1 MEEKQLR
8 KLAVIS
14 VVFMIVAVTC
24 GWILNGCSYRTK
36 TTSSTNT
43 TEKSDGNSQERMQ
56 QIIAGVKTKLGTDT
70 SFDSAIWTGSTE
82 EIEKKLSNHYVKIK
96 KEERSHIKIMEEY
109 EPKKIAVLFQNTEQ
123 EAQQGNTGQEVQ
135 QGDAGLPV
143 VSWVSDGREYFYDE
157 DNTKHI
163 GTVQAVTIKDYAD
176 AAANI
181 QNISKKILEIANI
194 GRKRAEEK
202 KEYEIELQLNEVY
215 AYQFYTDETYIYID
229 LRPLRECYDHII
241 VIDAGHGG
249 KDTGSYAA
257 FGEMTEEDYNLAIV
271 KKLKEYFDKEEN
283 IKVFYTRL
291 TDAKVSLESRVG
303 LANSLG
309 ADLFLSVHCNS
320 NDETPEANGMEV
332 LYQNEGENVETSKK
346 FAKVILESLIEKTGR
361 RKRSILKGNNIYI
374 IRNAEV
380 PVALAEI
387 GFLNNTGDLSYL
399 QSEEG
404 QNSIA
409 EGLYQGILEMLLK
422 LPT

>member
-8 KLAVIS
+8 KLAVVS
-14 VVFMIVAVTC
+14 VVFMIVAGTC

-36 TTSSTNT
+36 TTSSTNV
-43 TEKSDGNSQERMQ
+43 TEKSDGNSQEGMQ
-56 QIIAGVKTKLGTDT
+56 QIFAGVKMGTDT
-70 SFDSAIWTGSTE
+70 SSDTAIWTGSTE
-82 EIEKKLSNHYVKIK
+82 EIEKKLSGHYVKIK
-96 KEERSHIKIMEEY
+96 KEERSQIKILESY
-109 EPKKIAVLFQNTEQ
+109 EPKKIALLFQNTGQ
-123 EAQQGNTGQEVQ
+123 EAQ

-229 LRPLRECYDHII
+229 LRPLRECYDHIV

-291 TDAKVSLESRVG
+291 TDTKVSLESRVG

-332 LYQNEGENVETSKK
+332 LYQNEGEKWETSKQ
-346 FAKVILESLIEKTGR
+346 FAKVILNSLIEKTGR
-361 RKRSILKGNNIYI
+361 RKRSILKGNDIYI

-404 QNSIA
+404 QNAIA

>member
-8 KLAVIS
+8 KLAVVS
-14 VVFMIVAVTC
+14 VVFMIVAGTC

-36 TTSSTNT
+36 TTSSTNA

-56 QIIAGVKTKLGTDT
+56 QIIAGVKTKLETDT
-70 SFDSAIWTGSTE
+70 FFDSAIWTGSTE
-82 EIEKKLSNHYVKIK
+82 EIKKKLSNHYVKIK
-96 KEERSHIKIMEEY
+96 KEEQSHIKIMEEY
-109 EPKKIAVLFQNTEQ
+109 EPKKIAILFQNTTQKKQ
-123 EAQQGNTGQEVQ
+123 E
-135 QGDAGLPV
+135 DDIGLSG
-143 VSWVSDGREYFYDE
+143 VSWVSDGREYFYDS

-163 GTVQAVTIKDYAD
+163 GTVQAVTIKDNFETMAD
-176 AAANI
+176 I
-181 QNISKKILEIANI
+181 QNISGKMLRIANA
-194 GRKRAEEK
+194 GRKVIAEK
-202 KEYEIELQLNEVY
+202 QEYEMELQLNAVY
-215 AYQFYTDETYIYID
+215 AYQFYTDENYIYID
-229 LRPLRECYDHII
+229 LRPLRECYDHIV

-291 TDAKVSLESRVG
+291 TDTKVSLESRVG

-332 LYQNEGENVETSKK
+332 LYQNEGESSETSKK

-361 RKRSILKGNNIYI
+361 RKRSMLKGNDIYI

-404 QNSIA
+404 QNAIA
-409 EGLYQGILEMLLK
+409 EGLYQGILEMLY
-422 LPT
+422 P